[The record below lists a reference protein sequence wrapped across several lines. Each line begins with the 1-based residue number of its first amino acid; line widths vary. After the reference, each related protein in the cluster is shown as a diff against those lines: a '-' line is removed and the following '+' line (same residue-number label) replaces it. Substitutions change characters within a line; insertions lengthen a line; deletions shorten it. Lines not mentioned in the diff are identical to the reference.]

1 VRDDYNDAQ
10 TFRQPSREEGHP
22 PAASPST
29 LHAGLLVTLIVVREH
44 HQLTPKS
51 EPSQTASSLPTA
63 PADGLPAIPP
73 ARDLVRDDVVLSAR
87 TWVVKVGTSVLT
99 GADGTLD
106 PARIDHLAEQI
117 STVIDRGHKVALVSS
132 GAVGAGMGQLGWK
145 RRPDN
150 LPQLQAAAAVGQAY
164 LIRAYDEGLRRH
176 RHHAAQLLLTHEDFD
191 SRPRY
196 LNMRNTLHALFECDA
211 VPIINEND
219 TISVDEIRFGDNDRL
234 AAMVTNLLQAP
245 LLVILSV
252 VDGLYRAEPGTSQQ
266 PEVLRLVPCI
276 DEEVLGL
283 AGSGT
288 SSLGTG
294 GMRSKLAAA
303 RQVTQAGGSVII
315 ASGTRPDPLTRIL
328 DGLPVGTLFLAHGAA
343 HPARKRWI
351 GLTARP
357 RGHYVVDGGARL
369 ALESGSKSL
378 LAIGVIEVAGEFE
391 KGDVVGIRDA
401 SGHEFAR
408 GLTNYA
414 TADARRIQGLRTHEA
429 RQTLGATL
437 YDEVVHRD
445 NLVLIT

>member
-1 VRDDYNDAQ
+1 V
-10 TFRQPSREEGHP
+10 
-22 PAASPST
+22 ASPSGST
-29 LHAGLLVTLIVVREH
+29 AGEAPTPLV
-44 HQLTPKS
+44 
-51 EPSQTASSLPTA
+51 
-63 PADGLPAIPP
+63 
-73 ARDLVRDDVVLSAR
+73 RDLVRDEVVLSAR

-99 GADGTLD
+99 SPDGTLD

-117 STVIDRGHKVALVSS
+117 STVMDRGYEVALVSS

-145 RRPDN
+145 RRPDS

-176 RHHAAQLLLTHEDFD
+176 RRHAAQLLLTHEDFD

-196 LNMRNTLHALFECDA
+196 LNMRNTLHALFESDA

-252 VDGLYRAEPGTSQQ
+252 VDGLYRTDPTHPTEP
-266 PEVLRLVPCI
+266 EIVRLVPQI
-276 DEEVLGL
+276 DDQVLSL
-283 AGSGT
+283 AGASR

-294 GMRSKLAAA
+294 GMQSKLAAA
-303 RQVTQAGGSVII
+303 RLVTQAGGSVII
-315 ASGTRPDPLTRIL
+315 ASGTTPEPLTRIL
-328 DGLPVGTLFLAHGAA
+328 AGEPVGSLFLAHGAT
-343 HPARKRWI
+343 HRARKRWI

-357 RGHYVVDGGARL
+357 RGHYTVDAGARA

-378 LAIGVIEVAGEFE
+378 LAIGILEVAGEFA
-391 KGDVVGIRDA
+391 KGDVVGIRDLA
-401 SGHEFAR
+401 GQEFAR

-414 TADARRIQGLRTHEA
+414 TQDALRIRGLHTHEV
-429 RQTLGATL
+429 RQTLGSTL

-445 NLVLIT
+445 NLVLIV